1 MNLLESIKINEISKF
16 QILFHRKT
24 CCVIQ
29 DIYSETRVYTP
40 GSRGRAHPTPD
51 ETIPTT
57 ITLPLR

>member
-1 MNLLESIKINEISKF
+1 MILEYHGILQDQENKEEYKI
-16 QILFHRKT
+16 